1 MRLKLISW
9 VAFSLSVSAAE
20 ERTRLQ
26 IYPDRISLAGPG
38 STQQFQVIFTGAN
51 GFSEDVTSSAAI
63 SLDRGA
69 IAIDRAEMQ
78 FTGVTPGEARVEFRA
93 RGLKAAAV
101 VRVGA
106 GGADMAVRFSPDII
120 TILTIKGC
128 NSSNCHGAI
137 AGKSGFKLSLFGNDV
152 KADHEMIL
160 TAHQGRRVNLQNPS
174 ESLLLK
180 KPAFETPHG
189 GGKVLPVG
197 SPDYETMLK
206 WLRQGAPLAVGGPTV
221 TRLEMFP
228 PERTLL
234 AGSGPQRLVVIARLS
249 DGTTRDMTREV
260 RYETSNEAVA
270 KLGEPGKIQAGSPGL
285 ATILARAMGKSA
297 TVQVGLITAPAVANF
312 RHPAS
317 QNFIDEL
324 VFAKLRHMNIPVAGL
339 STDEEFLRRV
349 YIDTLGRVPQP
360 QERHRFLADAQP
372 GRRGRLIDH
381 LLEHPEYVSYRTL
394 RMEDWFRNTQL
405 FSQGRPMGSFRD
417 WLKEQVKAD
426 RPYSELVR
434 DLVTSIGDTARNPA
448 GAFWMPVTDFMLNK
462 FDPKAATPMVT
473 RLFLGVRMECAECHN
488 HPLENFTQDD
498 FYGLAA
504 FFGQMRIKI
513 GQGVY
518 RRTWYLDETAEVE
531 HPATKRPVQAKVL
544 GEEPLSLPREADRR
558 VSLADWITSPKNP
571 YFARATANRVWHS
584 YFGTGIVEPFDD
596 LRSTNMPTNR
606 ELLDRLAQHFVDQGF
621 RLKELDRAIFHS
633 ATYQLSSQLPRSPN
647 VSEELERLLFARYQ
661 PRRLPA
667 EVLLDSI
674 NQVAGIAQTYDNHP
688 PGTLAKD
695 VEINDQP
702 GYFLATFG
710 FPRRDLLGQ
719 RHEAPTLSQ
728 TLHLMNRE
736 TLKAKLEP
744 EDNLIGKLMARRASD
759 PEIVREFFE
768 HAYARLPSAGE
779 SELIVSHIRAE
790 VAGGRSRRR
799 ALENVLL
806 VILNSKEFQL
816 NH

>member
-1 MRLKLISW
+1 MWLRLTLTVLW
-9 VAFSLSVSAAE
+9 TAAVWAAE
-20 ERTRLQ
+20 ERAHLQ
-26 IYPDRISLAGPG
+26 IYPDRIALAGPG
-38 STQQFQVIFTGAN
+38 SAQQFMVIFSGAC
-51 GFSEDVTSSAAI
+51 GVSEDVSSSAEL
-63 SLDRGA
+63 SLDNGA
-69 IAIDRAEMQ
+69 IRIDRAAMQ

-93 RGLKAAAV
+93 RGLKATALV
-101 VRVGA
+101 KVGA
-106 GGADMAVRFSPDII
+106 GGGDMAVRFSPDII

-128 NSSNCHGAI
+128 NSSKCHGAI
-137 AGKSGFKLSLFGNDV
+137 AGKSGFKLSLFGYDV

-160 TAHQGRRVNLQNPS
+160 TAHQGRRVNLQNAPA
-174 ESLLLK
+174 SLLLK
-180 KPAFETPHG
+180 KPAFEIPHG

-197 SPDYETMLK
+197 SPDYETILK
-206 WLRQGAPLAVGGPTV
+206 WLRQGAPLDAGGPTV

-228 PERTLL
+228 AERTLL
-234 AGSGPQRLVVIARLS
+234 AGSGAQRLVVIARLS

-270 KLGEPGKIQAGSPGL
+270 KLAEPGRIEAGSPGL
-285 ATILARAMGKSA
+285 ATLLARAMGKSA
-297 TVQVGLITAPAVANF
+297 TAQVGLITAPAGAGF
-312 RHPAS
+312 RHPAP

-324 VFAKLRHMNIPVAGL
+324 VFAKLRHMNVPVAGL

-360 QERHRFLADAQP
+360 EERRRFFADARP
-372 GRRGRLIDH
+372 GRRARLVDQ

-405 FSQGRPMGSFRD
+405 FSQGRPMGTFRD
-417 WLKEQVKAD
+417 WLKDQVQAD

-434 DLVTSIGDTARNPA
+434 DLVTSIGDTARSPA
-448 GAFWMPVTDFMLNK
+448 GGFWMPVTDFMLNK

-473 RLFLGVRMECAECHN
+473 RLFLGLRMECAECHN

-504 FFGQMRIKI
+504 FFAQMRIKI

-518 RRTWYLDETAEVE
+518 RRTWYLDEHAELE
-531 HPATKRPVQAKVL
+531 HPSTKKPVLAKLL
-544 GEEPLSLPREADRR
+544 GGEPLTFPQDADRR
-558 VSLADWITSPKNP
+558 ARLADWITSPNNP
-571 YFARATANRVWHS
+571 YFARATANRVWHA
-584 YFGTGIVEPFDD
+584 YMGTGIVEPFDD

-606 ELLDRLAQHFVDQGF
+606 ELLDRLAEHFVAKGF
-621 RLKELDRAIFHS
+621 RLKELDRVIFSS
-633 ATYQLSSQLPRSPN
+633 ATYQLSSQLPRSPG

-674 NQVAGIAQTYDNHP
+674 SQVTGIAQTFANHP

-702 GYFLATFG
+702 AYFLATFG

-719 RHEAPTLSQ
+719 RHESPTLSQ

-736 TLKAKLEP
+736 TLKEKLEP
-744 EDNLIGKLMARRASD
+744 EQNLIGKLMAGRASD
-759 PEIVREFFE
+759 REIIGKFFE
-768 HAYARLPSAGE
+768 HAYARLPRAEE
-779 SELIVSHIRAE
+779 SELISRHIEEQA
-790 VAGGRSRRR
+790 AGGRSRRR
-799 ALENVLL
+799 ALENLLL